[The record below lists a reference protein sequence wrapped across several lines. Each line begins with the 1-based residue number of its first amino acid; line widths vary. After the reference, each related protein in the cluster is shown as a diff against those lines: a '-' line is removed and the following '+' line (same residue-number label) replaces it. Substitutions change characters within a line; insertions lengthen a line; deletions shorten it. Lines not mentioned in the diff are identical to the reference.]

1 MVVDQQSL
9 LEEEDR
15 LEELHRSY
23 DGEARLNESF
33 IVLTIGASLIAS
45 LGLVA
50 NNAAVVIGA
59 MVVAPWILPLRVAV
73 FAVLVGQ
80 ARLLSRSL
88 VTLAAGA
95 GITLILSMG
104 LGFIARSQGLL
115 VVEALPEQVTSRL
128 EPNILDLGIA
138 LAAGAVATYAKVNP
152 GAVSSMAGTAIAVAL
167 VPPVCVMG
175 LMLSAPDMSGAQGAA
190 LLYAAN
196 LLGILIGGISV
207 LAIRE
212 PYFRD
217 KLRRRRRSR
226 LPVLL
231 ALGLAVLVGQK
242 LYGRYEQYRFK
253 LKREVTQKQI
263 ESGIRSYLKT
273 GTVTFGAN
281 DAVELEKIVFDWP
294 DYWERNRAPTLQ
306 VVVRVIDPTQPTYKQ
321 VQAIQDTINNKLS
334 GQFQGLELQMQVQ
347 RINVTVVEG
356 NEVNERVDLEQ
367 IFNDADAG
375 LAPVQVLEDKD
386 KDKVEVEVE
395 VEVEDQDE
403 DEDQDELEVEA
414 VDSIEPEI
422 CTEPDC

>member
-15 LEELHRSY
+15 LEELLRSY

-273 GTVTFGAN
+273 GTLTFGAN

-321 VQAIQDTINNKLS
+321 VQAIQDTINSKLS

-347 RINVTVVEG
+347 RINVSVVEG
-356 NEVNERVDLEQ
+356 NEVNDRVDLEQ
-367 IFNDADAG
+367 IFNEADAG
-375 LAPVQVLEDKD
+375 LAPLQVLEDKD
-386 KDKVEVEVE
+386 KGE
-395 VEVEDQDE
+395 DE
-403 DEDQDELEVEA
+403 DEKVRNG
-414 VDSIEPEI
+414 VTI
-422 CTEPDC
+422 CTWRLKTITIKRKVKNISPFGVFLPFF

>member
-367 IFNDADAG
+367 IFNEADAG

-386 KDKVEVEVE
+386 EVEVE
-395 VEVEDQDE
+395 YKDE

>member
-1 MVVDQQSL
+1 VVVDQQSL

-15 LEELHRSY
+15 LDALLRSY

-45 LGLVA
+45 LGVLA

-73 FAVLVGQ
+73 FAVLIGQ

-88 VTLAAGA
+88 ITLAAGA
-95 GITLILSMG
+95 GITLLLSMG
-104 LGFIARSQGLL
+104 LGLIARSQGLL
-115 VVEALPEQVTSRL
+115 LAEALPEQVTARL

-175 LMLSAPDMSGAQGAA
+175 LMLSAQDMSGAQGAA

-212 PYFRD
+212 PYFRE

-231 ALGLAVLVGQK
+231 AVGLAVLVGQK
-242 LYGRYEQYRFK
+242 LYERYERHLFK
-253 LKREVTQKQI
+253 LKQEAAKEQI
-263 ESGIRSYLKT
+263 ESDIRYYLKNET
-273 GTVTFGAN
+273 LTFGAN
-281 DAVELEKIVFDWP
+281 EALELEKIVFDWP
-294 DYWERNRAPTLQ
+294 NYWEQNQAPTLQ
-306 VVVRVIDPTQPTYKQ
+306 VVVRVTDPTTPSYKQ
-321 VQAIQDTINNKLS
+321 VQEIQDHINSKLS
-334 GQFQGLELQMQVQ
+334 WQFQGLELQMQVQ
-347 RINVTVVEG
+347 RINVSVVQG
-356 NEVNERVDLEQ
+356 NEVDESLFDLEQ
-367 IFNDADAG
+367 IFNEVDTA
-375 LAPVQVLEDKD
+375 LAPMQVDEEELEDPS
-386 KDKVEVEVE
+386 
-395 VEVEDQDE
+395 
-403 DEDQDELEVEA
+403 EA
-414 VDSIEPEI
+414 EI
-422 CTEPDC
+422 CSEPNC

>member
-15 LEELHRSY
+15 LDALHRSY

-33 IVLTIGASLIAS
+33 IVLTIGASLIAT
-45 LGLVA
+45 LGVLA

-73 FAVLVGQ
+73 FAVLSGQ

-88 VTLAAGA
+88 ITLAAGA
-95 GITLILSMG
+95 GITLFLSMG
-104 LGFIARSQGLL
+104 LGLIARSQGLL
-115 VVEALPEQVTSRL
+115 LAEALPEQVTARL

-175 LMLSAPDMSGAQGAA
+175 LMLSAQDLSGAQGAA

-212 PYFRD
+212 PYFRE

-242 LYGRYEQYRFK
+242 LYERYERHLFK
-253 LKREVTQKQI
+253 LKQEAAKEQI
-263 ESGIRSYLKT
+263 ESDIRYYLKNET
-273 GTVTFGAN
+273 LTFGAN
-281 DAVELEKIVFDWP
+281 EALELEKIDFDWP
-294 DYWERNRAPTLQ
+294 NYWEQNRAPTLQ
-306 VVVRVIDPTQPTYKQ
+306 VVVRVTDPTTPSYKQ
-321 VQAIQDTINNKLS
+321 VQEIQDNINSKLS
-334 GQFQGLELQMQVQ
+334 WQFQGLELQMQVQ
-347 RINVTVVEG
+347 RINVSVVQG
-356 NEVNERVDLEQ
+356 NEVDESLFDLEQ
-367 IFNDADAG
+367 IFNEADTA
-375 LAPVQVLEDKD
+375 LAPMQVDEEELEDPS
-386 KDKVEVEVE
+386 
-395 VEVEDQDE
+395 
-403 DEDQDELEVEA
+403 EA
-414 VDSIEPEI
+414 EI
-422 CTEPDC
+422 CSEPNC